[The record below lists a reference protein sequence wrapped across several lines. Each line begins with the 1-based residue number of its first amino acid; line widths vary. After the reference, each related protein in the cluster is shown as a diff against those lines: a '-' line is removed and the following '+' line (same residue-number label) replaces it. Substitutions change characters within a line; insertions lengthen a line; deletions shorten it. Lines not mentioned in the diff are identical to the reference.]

1 MVPSLPAR
9 TPRALGLAG
18 GVALLLGALAL
29 PRGTGVAPAR
39 IVAEPSATTADAPE
53 RVGAGPGA
61 ARSAAHEGR
70 PVRYVDTHDHY
81 AHATTVVDPA
91 KYTYFR
97 RRGASPEIA
106 LTFDCGWVPEARGLA
121 VLDALR
127 ELGVRSTFFVAGPF
141 VFKSTP
147 ARANTPPN
155 DATLRMIRR
164 ILDDGHEVANH
175 THTHPHGNAQ
185 TAWARELGELSRG
198 WSAAVRAIYGD
209 APPPNAA
216 LKPYWRAPYGEY
228 DERALAAAAAAGYPF
243 HFGWNVEALDALGI
257 PDCRGV
263 PATATGAACLSAERQ
278 TRHVLAFARRNPQL
292 DVTVVLAHLGGPYGW
307 GSDPKGLRALVTALR
322 AEGRVF
328 ARLSEVIAVTP

>member
-1 MVPSLPAR
+1 MVPSLSR
-9 TPRALGLAG
+9 TLGLA
-18 GVALLLGALAL
+18 LGALL
-29 PRGTGVAPAR
+29 
-39 IVAEPSATTADAPE
+39 
-53 RVGAGPGA
+53 VGASPGPGLA
-61 ARSAAHEGR
+61 RASEPGGARSAAHDGR

-97 RRGASPEIA
+97 RRGASREIA
-106 LTFDCGWVPEARGLA
+106 LTFDCGWVPEASGMP

-127 ELGVRSTFFVAGPF
+127 ELGVKATFFIAGPF
-141 VFKSTP
+141 VFKATP
-147 ARANTPPN
+147 ARADTPPN

-185 TAWARELGELSRG
+185 TAWSRELDELSRG

-209 APPPNAA
+209 TPPPNAA
-216 LKPYWRAPYGEY
+216 LKPYWRAPYGQY

-243 HFGWNVEALDALGI
+243 HLGWNVETLDALGL
-257 PDCRGV
+257 PECR
-263 PATATGAACLSAERQ
+263 AGADAASACMTAERQ
-278 TRHVLAFARRNPQL
+278 TRHVLAFARRNPHL

-307 GSDPKGLRALVTALR
+307 GRDPKGLRALVAALR
-322 AEGRVF
+322 ADGRSF
-328 ARLSEVIAVTP
+328 ARLSEVLAVAP